1 MLKKWFSSLLDE
13 LEHSYSDALLIS
25 DPDNLSSIED
35 IQKEIPD
42 EFIIHLYKNEMELRK
57 FRLKHKS
64 SGKRQII
71 FRSSEKDYFPSD
83 IEIKAEQLNWSLESI
98 FPGLDAR
105 ILRTFPPKF
114 YQKIYNK
121 FIASNYSV
129 ASTDSNE
136 TIDQICSW
144 LWGIK
149 LQEIATTEEVI
160 HLLSNIYDDCDT
172 VPIPIQECMNSMHFD
187 IPESIWSGTNE
198 FNEWLISQFNKYNFA
213 KSNSQEYE
221 INFES
226 DELITIREKIRSSE
240 FRANLSI
247 IKNDLE
253 YIRSMLYSGSINW
266 FDIARKWGELSY
278 LKDIDSDNI
287 NINKEEY
294 LELDK
299 EITEIFEG
307 FIINHHKDQF
317 HKNSLNNLV
326 TIDRVLQYIRF
337 CDAEK
342 KLLLCFDGMGFQ
354 EWYCIRSYLKEHGIT
369 SFNEDAIYAMLPTVT
384 SISRGALFNGEKEI
398 SKHKPDD
405 RGFVDNVSKWDNYSA
420 NDVLFIINADL
431 KWHQYYEDYKCL
443 GIVVNIV
450 DDTAHDVKNAN
461 CSKRLMQEILN
472 VKLKETEIVKIFRNF
487 IDAGYKVFITSDHGT
502 VWCRGNDQSIDKY
515 LVDARSKRA
524 LQYPEDILAR
534 EFYRK
539 RPTELYLYK
548 DNGVLG
554 EKSIIFPKGR
564 DMFAKKENTAISH
577 GGIHLEEVIV
587 PFIEV
592 LP

>member
-1 MLKKWFSSLLDE
+1 MLKKWFLLLLNE
-13 LEHSYSDALLIS
+13 LEHSYSDTLLIS

-35 IQKEIPD
+35 IQKEISN
-42 EFIIHLYKNEMELRK
+42 EFFIHSYKNEMGLRK
-57 FRLKHKS
+57 FRLKHNS
-64 SGKRQII
+64 SAKRQII

-98 FPGLDAR
+98 FPGLDVR
-105 ILRTFPPKF
+105 ILRTFPMKF

-136 TIDQICSW
+136 TINLICFW

-149 LQEIATTEEVI
+149 LQEITTMEEAI
-160 HLLSNIYDDCDT
+160 HLLSKIYDDCDT
-172 VPIPIQECMNSMHFD
+172 VPILIQEYMNSNHFD

-198 FNEWLISQFNKYNFA
+198 FDKWLISQFNKYNIT
-213 KSNSQEYE
+213 KSNNLEYE

-253 YIRSMLYSGSINW
+253 YIRSMLYLGSIDW
-266 FDIARKWGELSY
+266 FDVAKKWGELSY

-294 LELDK
+294 LKLDK
-299 EITEIFEG
+299 EITEIFER
-307 FIINHHKDQF
+307 FIINNHKDQF
-317 HKNSLNNLV
+317 HKNSSNNLV
-326 TIDRVLQYIRF
+326 TIDRVLQYIRY
-337 CDAEK
+337 CDSEK
-342 KLLLCFDGMGFQ
+342 KLLFCFDGMGFQ

-369 SFNEDAIYAMLPTVT
+369 SFREDAIYAMLPTVT

-405 RGFVDNVSKWDNYSA
+405 IGFMDNVNRWDNYSA
-420 NDVLFIINADL
+420 NEIFCFLNVDM
-431 KWHQYYEDYKCL
+431 KWYDSYLDYKCL

-450 DDTAHDVKNAN
+450 DDTAHDEKHIN
-461 CSKRLMQEILN
+461 CSKRLMQEILS
-472 VKLKETEIVKIFRNF
+472 VRLKETELAEMFLNF

-502 VWCRGNDQSIDKY
+502 VWCKGNDINIDKY
-515 LVDARSKRA
+515 LVDTRSKRA

-564 DMFAKKENTAISH
+564 DMFAKKKNTAISH
-577 GGIHLEEVIV
+577 GGIHVEEVIV
-587 PFIEV
+587 PFIEI